1 MFVPFFNAFIT
12 KMCGRNMFYKL
23 GVPFNLID
31 FAAANE
37 EICLLFSFLFFFL
50 AIYFGISLF
59 LIGIEEIWKIN
70 IISKISPN

>member
-23 GVPFNLID
+23 GVPLNLID

-37 EICLLFSFLFFFL
+37 EICLLFSFLFFFFGNL
-50 AIYFGISLF
+50 YRDQFVFNRYRGNLENQYYF
-59 LIGIEEIWKIN
+59 
-70 IISKISPN
+70 